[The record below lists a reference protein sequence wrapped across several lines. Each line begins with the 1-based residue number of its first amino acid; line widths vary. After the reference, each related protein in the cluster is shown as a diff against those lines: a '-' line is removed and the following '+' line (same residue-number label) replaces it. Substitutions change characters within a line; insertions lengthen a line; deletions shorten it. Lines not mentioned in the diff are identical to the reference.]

1 MATNK
6 LKVSP
11 TKSTLTLITPWSRE
25 YTTQPTVTLHNTPI
39 PYTNTPTTLGVTYD
53 RGMTFRQH
61 TDNINTKAKTR
72 LNVLRALT
80 NTSFGHSKED
90 ITQIYKQYIRPILSY
105 AHTAWQPDTADTHI
119 QKLQTTQNTAL
130 RIATGCTNTTPIP
143 HLHRE
148 TLVLPLKQHMRM
160 RGTHI
165 YTSTARPTH
174 PLHHLR
180 SAPARRPRAHPP
192 HTTPAQFYQS
202 ELDSLPPAPENTSLR
217 THIHT
222 VYTNRTLNTF
232 PQNTLLGSTPPP
244 LHTQRE
250 QHLPRV
256 DRVHLARLRCGHHTS
271 IPTYMHR
278 IGRAPDA
285 TCPHCSDAEG
295 TAEHVLLH
303 CPTLQS
309 HRDTHHI
316 HALEHLWERPGDT
329 IRFLR
334 DASVI

>member
-1 MATNK
+1 
-6 LKVSP
+6 
-11 TKSTLTLITPWSRE
+11 
-25 YTTQPTVTLHNTPI
+25 
-39 PYTNTPTTLGVTYD
+39 
-53 RGMTFRQH
+53 
-61 TDNINTKAKTR
+61 
-72 LNVLRALT
+72 
-80 NTSFGHSKED
+80 
-90 ITQIYKQYIRPILSY
+90 
-105 AHTAWQPDTADTHI
+105 
-119 QKLQTTQNTAL
+119 
-130 RIATGCTNTTPIP
+130 
-143 HLHRE
+143 
-148 TLVLPLKQHMRM
+148 M

-180 SAPARRPRAHPP
+180 SAPARRPRARPP